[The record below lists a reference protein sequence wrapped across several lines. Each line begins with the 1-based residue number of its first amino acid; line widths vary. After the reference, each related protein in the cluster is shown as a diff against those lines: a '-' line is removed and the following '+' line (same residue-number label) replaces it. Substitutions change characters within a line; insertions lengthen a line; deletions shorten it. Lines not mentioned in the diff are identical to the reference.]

1 MYWKDYYHR
10 IFQKLSK
17 SSWKKFSNF
26 CLHNFLET
34 NSRRYFMDFFFFQM
48 DKEYLEEKERGSRC
62 RQALVDKSAA
72 KKRIPWRGPNI
83 YLRKK
88 AKGVAHLATSS
99 GFHFHFAGLDH
110 AVWNNARVG
119 RSKKRN
125 ARPLFC
131 KRGRRP
137 PFQEN
142 ERGESHDLL
151 RLARNISMATFWSR
165 YRRENIARTSEKYHF
180 PCRWSQ
186 YLSTWKEI
194 KKFFCDFS
202 EIFDV
207 IILVIQCYSR

>member
-1 MYWKDYYHR
+1 MKR
-10 IFQKLSK
+10 LLSSNLSK
-17 SSWKKFSNF
+17 TEQIIVKNFQIFVCTISSKRTRGDILWI
-26 CLHNFLET
+26 
-34 NSRRYFMDFFFFQM
+34 FFFFLM

-137 PFQEN
+137 PFKRTN
-142 ERGESHDLL
+142 EANRTTYFGWPGISRWRRSGADIA
-151 RLARNISMATFWSR
+151 ARISRAPPRSTIFR
-165 YRRENIARTSEKYHF
+165 ADGR
-180 PCRWSQ
+180 
-186 YLSTWKEI
+186 STWAPG
-194 KKFFCDFS
+194 
-202 EIFDV
+202 
-207 IILVIQCYSR
+207 RR

>member
-1 MYWKDYYHR
+1 MKR
-10 IFQKLSK
+10 LLSSNLSK
-17 SSWKKFSNF
+17 TEQIIVKNFKFWFAQLPRNE
-26 CLHNFLET
+26 LEEIF
-34 NSRRYFMDFFFFQM
+34 YGFFFFFQM

>member
-137 PFQEN
+137 PFKRTN
-142 ERGESHDLL
+142 EANRTTYFGWPGISRWRRFGADIA
-151 RLARNISMATFWSR
+151 ARISRAPPRSTIFR
-165 YRRENIARTSEKYHF
+165 ADGR
-180 PCRWSQ
+180 
-186 YLSTWKEI
+186 STWAPG
-194 KKFFCDFS
+194 
-202 EIFDV
+202 
-207 IILVIQCYSR
+207 RR